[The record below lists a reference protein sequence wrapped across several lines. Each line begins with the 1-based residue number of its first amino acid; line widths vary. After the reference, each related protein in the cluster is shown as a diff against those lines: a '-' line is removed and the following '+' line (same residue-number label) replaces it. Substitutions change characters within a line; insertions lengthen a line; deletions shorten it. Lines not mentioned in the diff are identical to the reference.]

1 MGSLFKSC
9 KEWWLRL
16 LSVWPARVVPAEAGS
31 TALVPKNEGI
41 NEGPSAAVSDT
52 ASYDDVE
59 DKSSPLIAP
68 EVPLREVLPKFA
80 EKSLSELLHRD
91 CWSFLLVPEE
101 EVTRWFAIFSDHLEE
116 IGRTPVAEHDNF
128 MSNLNRLTSGAIS
141 LDDGLR
147 FRIEDFRSF
156 NEFGDRY
163 ALQFFQEGAF
173 NCDESIQ
180 RRRDNIRLINRLK
193 PADTVTIKNEDD
205 LAKAVLNNK
214 IASAYLDHLEKD
226 GLLSAEKRLAIK
238 NDEAELLPIMRSLNI
253 PRKMAAIAL
262 AHCLNVEYIEIG
274 EVYFDKS
281 VTHLVSM
288 GWKQEHQ
295 VFPYKINDAHI
306 FMAMADPTDKD
317 AVNELEQVSR
327 CQAVIYC
334 SAARDIANMIKKAHK
349 DDILRAEAP
358 DPKFQVYNAAI

>member
-1 MGSLFKSC
+1 MGSLFKYC
-9 KEWWLRL
+9 REWWLRL
-16 LSVWPARVVPAEAGS
+16 LSICSAHAVPARVDG
-31 TALVPKNEGI
+31 TAVMPKTEK
-41 NEGPSAAVSDT
+41 PSVSESQ
-52 ASYDDVE
+52 ASACDDV
-59 DKSSPLIAP
+59 DDRTSPLKAP
-68 EVPLREVLPKFA
+68 EVPLREFLPNFA
-80 EKSLSELLHRD
+80 ENKLNELLHRD

-128 MSNLNRLTSGAIS
+128 LSNLNSLTSGAVS

-163 ALQFFQEGAF
+163 ALQFFKEGAF
-173 NCDESIQ
+173 SCDESIQ

-193 PADTVTIKNEDD
+193 PADTVTIKNEED
-205 LAKAVLNNK
+205 LAKAVLNNN
-214 IASAYLDHLEKD
+214 IASEYLDHLQQD
-226 GLLSAEKRLAIK
+226 GLLSAEKRMAVSD
-238 NDEAELLPIMRSLNI
+238 DEAELLSIMRSLNI

-262 AHCLNVEYIEIG
+262 AHCLNVEYIEVG
-274 EVYFDKS
+274 DVYFDKN

-288 GWKQEHQ
+288 VWKQEHQ
-295 VFPYKINDAHI
+295 VFPYKINNDHI
-306 FMAMADPTDKD
+306 FMAMADPSDKD
-317 AVNELEQVSR
+317 AVSELEQVSR

-349 DDILRAEAP
+349 DDNIGTEAP
-358 DPKFQVYNAAI
+358 DPKFQVYNAL

>member
-1 MGSLFKSC
+1 MGTLFKYC
-9 KEWWLRL
+9 KEWWLKFF
-16 LSVWPARVVPAEAGS
+16 SVWTAKAVPTKINNAVA
-31 TALVPKNEGI
+31 VPKPASP
-41 NEGPSAAVSDT
+41 PSAAET
-52 ASYDDVE
+52 AHAVYDNVE
-59 DKSSPLIAP
+59 DTKTPLLAP
-68 EVPLREVLPKFA
+68 EVSLREVLPNFA
-80 EKSLSELLHRD
+80 EKNLNELLHRD

-101 EVTRWFAIFSDHLEE
+101 EVTRWFAIFADHLEE
-116 IGRTPVAEHDNF
+116 IGRTPVAEHDSF
-128 MSNLNRLTSGAIS
+128 MSRLSSLTSGAVS

-163 ALQFFQEGAF
+163 ALQFFKEGAF

-205 LAKAVLNNK
+205 LAKAVLTNK
-214 IASAYLDHLEKD
+214 IASAYLDHLQKD
-226 GLLSAEKRLAIK
+226 GLLSPEQRAAIRD
-238 NDEAELLPIMRSLNI
+238 DEAELLTIMRSINI

-295 VFPYKINDAHI
+295 VFPYKIDKDQI
-306 FMAMADPTDKD
+306 FMAMADPSDRE

-327 CQAVIYC
+327 CQAIIYC

-349 DDILRAEAP
+349 DDILAAQAA
-358 DPKFQVYNAAI
+358 DPNFQVFTS